1 MNAVTSILVPTDF
14 SQCAQSAVEHG
25 IFLAKTFNA
34 QLHLLFVVE
43 PIDTYVSI
51 NGIEQSVYVD
61 LVRNVRDSAQ
71 TKLEALCQE
80 LEQQQ
85 IKVKTATLEGKPAD
99 AILDYAQDNG
109 VSLICLST
117 HGRSGLNHLLLG
129 STTEKVLRKAPCPV
143 YVVRGNDS

>member
-25 IFLAKTFNA
+25 IFLAKTFHA

-61 LVRNVRDSAQ
+61 LVRNVRDSAH
-71 TKLEALCQE
+71 TKLETLCQE
-80 LEQQQ
+80 LEQQSMS
-85 IKVKTATLEGKPAD
+85 VKTATLEGKPAD

-143 YVVRGNDS
+143 YVVRGKDS